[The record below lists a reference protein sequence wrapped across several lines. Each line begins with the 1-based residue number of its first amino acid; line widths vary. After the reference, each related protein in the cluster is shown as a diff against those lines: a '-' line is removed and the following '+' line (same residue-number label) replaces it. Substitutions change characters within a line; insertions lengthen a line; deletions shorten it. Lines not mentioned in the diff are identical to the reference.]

1 MTPFNYS
8 KRIAFTLIEL
18 LVVIAII
25 AILIGLLLPAVQKVR
40 EAAARMQC
48 TNNLKQI
55 GLALQNYHSTF
66 TCFPAGQR
74 EGLGSTPNW
83 RFLLFP
89 YLELDSIYNA
99 VTLTSLTSAASR
111 TVLSGRVI
119 PVWACPASA
128 ALNLTPNPNPGNSN
142 DVNNYQIPSYMG
154 IMGAYDDPSIPTRNG
169 SRTMTTTYGHI
180 VSDTGML
187 LLNETVNMSSCNDGT
202 SNTIIVAE
210 QSGLVGKS
218 DLRNTYFGTWGGCTT
233 RLWAGTSTTG
243 VTVSQMISGGPSQY
257 DVYGN
262 GTTTVRY
269 ANNSKTAGAGAN
281 NVYMSNTILNSFHT
295 GGINVSFTDGSVR
308 FISDN
313 IDFLNFRKLC
323 VRDDGQVV
331 SDF

>member
-1 MTPFNYS
+1 MATFIYS

-40 EAAARMQC
+40 EAASRMQC

-66 TCFPAGQR
+66 TSFPAGQK
-74 EGLGSTPNW
+74 GGGIGVTPNW

-89 YLELDSIYNA
+89 YMELQSIYDA
-99 VTLTSLTSAASR
+99 VTLTNLRAAASS
-111 TVLSGRVI
+111 TVLGGRVI
-119 PVWACPASA
+119 PGWACPTSTAPS
-128 ALNLTPNPNPGNSN
+128 LTPNPNPWNGG
-142 DVNNYQIPSYMG
+142 DVLNYQIPAYIG
-154 IMGAYDDPSIPTRNG
+154 IMGAYDDPAIPSRNATRTKLT
-169 SRTMTTTYGHI
+169 SYSHY

-187 LLNETVNMSSCNDGT
+187 LLNESLTISSCIDGT

-210 QSGLVGKS
+210 QSGFVGKS
-218 DLRNTYFGTWGGCTT
+218 DIRNSYFGPWGGCTI
-233 RLWAGTSTTG
+233 SQ
-243 VTVSQMISGGPSQY
+243 TVSQLVSSPASL

-269 ANNSKTAGAGAN
+269 ANNSKTAGAGASTGYN
-281 NVYMSNTILNSFHT
+281 ANTILNSFHV
-295 GGINVSFTDGSVR
+295 GGINANFTDGSVR
-308 FISDN
+308 FISDD

-323 VRDDGQVV
+323 VRDDDQVI
-331 SDF
+331 SGF